1 MVVFSYLIVFA
12 VENVLLEHRVFIE
25 LGASVVVVEKI
36 VAEIAQLG
44 TQLVQVS
51 GAGQRLDARLQ
62 GLHLALQMPR
72 EPQVA
77 SHEGDAG
84 RRDGQQ
90 ERPGDVVASSLLV
103 ALDERRHVELLSAG
117 RAHFA
122 FVGLLHR
129 HAAAGLL
136 LLLLSRQVVVPHK

>member
-1 MVVFSYLIVFA
+1 M
-12 VENVLLEHRVFIE
+12 LLEHRVFIE
-25 LGASVVVVEKI
+25 LGASVVVVVDKI
-36 VAEIAQLG
+36 VVEIAQLG

-77 SHEGDAG
+77 SHQGDAG

-90 ERPGDVVASSLLV
+90 QRPGDVVFASSLLV
-103 ALDERRHVELLSAG
+103 AFDERRHVQLLSAG

-122 FVGLLHR
+122 FVGLLLLHR
-129 HAAAGLL
+129 HAAAAGLLLL